1 MRRTGVRARERGSMA
16 AKSRRR
22 FFIAALSWRGAL
34 LGGCALTLTL
44 SLSQPQMSWAQ
55 QESPAQWLARI
66 FDPGEL
72 GVAQFPD
79 ATLNRKLSVDAI
91 QLERGGSKRIG
102 VYLIAPDQLDKAAEF
117 FAKQFGMPAQ
127 VTGENTQFVT
137 YAFDF
142 TSGDKGPA
150 KLKGLK
156 VTITRSPFVDNKG
169 QITMEY
175 QPPAK

>member
-1 MRRTGVRARERGSMA
+1 MPRFDALTP
-16 AKSRRR
+16 SRSYALTT
-22 FFIAALSWRGAL
+22 FLALSLCTVLPG
-34 LGGCALTLTL
+34 
-44 SLSQPQMSWAQ
+44 SLPA

-66 FDPGEL
+66 FDPSTL
-72 GVAQFPD
+72 GAEQYPG

-91 QLERGGSKRIG
+91 QLEHGGTKRISIS
-102 VYLIAPDQLDKAAEF
+102 LIAPDELDRASDF
-117 FAKQFGMPAQ
+117 FQKQFGVPPQ
-127 VTGENTQFVT
+127 VTGEKTQWLT
-137 YAFDF
+137 YTYDF

-175 QPPAK
+175 SPPAT